1 MRKII
6 ISICFLFAINIVVGQ
21 EAVQIID
28 EIAIIIK
35 AKNEQELSRHLAP
48 HVEITLNDVPKEHS
62 KVQALDVL
70 VKFLK
75 DLDIT
80 SYDIVHISEVD
91 KESQYVIT
99 KLVTKD
105 KTYSSS
111 FFINLRDFA
120 IYNFTNSKHFFCRHI
135 FFSPTELT

>member
-48 HVEITLNDVPKEHS
+48 HVEITLNDVPKEIEQMMQAFILLIVVVFYEVIRRFIVKQQIKDAS
-62 KVQALDVL
+62 KRTD
-70 VKFLK
+70 
-75 DLDIT
+75 
-80 SYDIVHISEVD
+80 E
-91 KESQYVIT
+91 
-99 KLVTKD
+99 
-105 KTYSSS
+105 
-111 FFINLRDFA
+111 
-120 IYNFTNSKHFFCRHI
+120 
-135 FFSPTELT
+135 

>member
-6 ISICFLFAINIVVGQ
+6 ISIYFLFAINIVVGQ

-35 AKNEQELSRHLAP
+35 AKNEEELSRYLAP
-48 HVEITLNDVPKEHS
+48 HVEITLNDVPKERT

-75 DLDIT
+75 DLDII
-80 SYDIVHISEVD
+80 SYDIVHVSEVD

-99 KLVTKD
+99 KLVTKY

-111 FFINLRDFA
+111 FFITKIKGKHLIRE
-120 IYNFTNSKHFFCRHI
+120 INFKDEVSTSH
-135 FFSPTELT
+135 

>member
-1 MRKII
+1 MMVVTKT
-6 ISICFLFAINIVVGQ
+6 LVLDVLKPLKPNILEFSHALNENLGGVEIQVRVAG
-21 EAVQIID
+21 VD
-28 EIAIIIK
+28 EK
-35 AKNEQELSRHLAP
+35 TQD
-48 HVEITLNDVPKEHS
+48 VEITLNDVPKEHT

-99 KLVTKD
+99 KLVTKN

-111 FFINLRDFA
+111 FFITKIKGKHLIRE
-120 IYNFTNSKHFFCRHI
+120 INFKYEV
-135 FFSPTELT
+135 PTSH

>member
-48 HVEITLNDVPKEHS
+48 HVEITLNDVPKEHT

-99 KLVTKD
+99 KLVTKN

-111 FFINLRDFA
+111 FFITKIKGKHLIRE
-120 IYNFTNSKHFFCRHI
+120 INFKDEV
-135 FFSPTELT
+135 PTSH

>member
-6 ISICFLFAINIVVGQ
+6 ISICFLFAINILVGQ

-35 AKNEQELSRHLAP
+35 AKNEQELSRHLAT
-48 HVEITLNDVPKEHS
+48 HVEITLNDVPKEHT

-99 KLVTKD
+99 KLVTKN

-111 FFINLRDFA
+111 FFITKIKGKHLIRE
-120 IYNFTNSKHFFCRHI
+120 INFKYEV
-135 FFSPTELT
+135 PTSH